1 MMHNSSSS
9 ISNVN
14 KSKRILEKK
23 SSMENINS
31 NMIKKLHN
39 SKSTVKFEII
49 SNDDNKKQIKPISN
63 NKSKE
68 PTMNLSN
75 NDLGS
80 KTYRKP
86 QVQKDLLRDSS
97 KSDLQTK
104 ISKHNRNNSYDV
116 TKEKPTTAVKKPTN
130 NNNII
135 NNNYPNQSNLP
146 FFNNINIYAA
156 NMNNF
161 KTNEVNFKQFIVNQI
176 NNNNNN
182 NKKAIACTNQK
193 KGMRSSSTGKR

>member
-1 MMHNSSSS
+1 M
-9 ISNVN
+9 N
-14 KSKRILEKK
+14 KSKRVLEKK

-49 SNDDNKKQIKPISN
+49 NNDDNKKQIKPISN
-63 NKSKE
+63 NKS
-68 PTMNLSN
+68 TN

-80 KTYRKP
+80 KSYRKP
-86 QVQKDLLRDSS
+86 QVQKELLRDSS

-104 ISKHNRNNSYDV
+104 VSKHNRNNSYDV

-135 NNNYPNQSNLP
+135 NNNYPNQSNIP
-146 FFNNINIYAA
+146 YFNNINIYAA

-161 KTNEVNFKQFIVNQI
+161 KTNELNLKQFIVNQI
-176 NNNNNN
+176 NNNNN
-182 NKKAIACTNQK
+182 KKGITSTNLK
-193 KGMRSSSTGKR
+193 KGMRSSSTGKG